1 MNRKTTRSTM
11 AMALVAALV
20 LLLQGARS
28 GADERALEARI
39 AALEAR
45 VGVVQDVQD
54 IYNLQNAYGYYL
66 DRSLFDDVA
75 DLFTDDA
82 VVEINARGV
91 YKGKNVRNLFKG
103 AMGGGVNGLAF
114 GRINSHMQLQGVVH
128 VDPDGQTARGRWRTF
143 AMIGAAGREGRPGM
157 AMWSQGPYEITYR
170 KVKGKWMFQTM
181 RWDPELNAGF
191 HTGWDRPLTDRELAL
206 APGAAAAD
214 AAPGSS
220 AVPASGAPAASAAPG
235 AGAPGAQGP
244 PTQGANLN
252 QKYPPDAPPTRRIK
266 PFPEVDVLPFHYPNP
281 VTGKPTTIPEP
292 RQ

>member
-1 MNRKTTRSTM
+1 MTQKINRRTAGAMLALCVMSTL
-11 AMALVAALV
+11 AVW
-20 LLLQGARS
+20 ARTQAGPGQS
-28 GADERALEARI
+28 GSSTAALEARI

-91 YKGKNVRNLFKG
+91 YRGKNVRNLFKG

-114 GRINSHMQLQGVVH
+114 GRVNTHMQLQGVVH
-128 VDPDGQTARGRWRTF
+128 VDPGGQTAKGRWRSF
-143 AMIGAAGREGRPGM
+143 AMLGTAGREGRPGM

-170 KVKGKWMFQTM
+170 KAGGKWMFQTM
-181 RWDPELNAGF
+181 RWDPEINADF
-191 HTGWDRPLTDRELAL
+191 HAGWDRPMTARELAL
-206 APGAAAAD
+206 APGAASG
-214 AAPGSS
+214 AAPN
-220 AVPASGAPAASAAPG
+220 AATQAPSGPPG
-235 AGAPGAQGP
+235 GGQGTAAQGM
-244 PTQGANLN
+244 NLN
-252 QKYPPDAPPTRRIK
+252 QQFPPDAPPTRRIK

-281 VTGKPTTIPEP
+281 VTGKPTVIPDP
-292 RQ
+292 RS